1 MNRKWTLSKQ
11 SFCKL
16 LGHWQKRIVSKT
28 KCIWPKLLKP
38 QLCLCC
44 LLFPPVEP
52 TMAEAPKYGLVIRS
66 DGSVLMGDE
75 GMPTFDSGLAAVLSS
90 VMKVVQKKRKSARR
104 RRPTTPLQLPLP
116 LIPVSMIWRKPMKL
130 LIRRWL
136 LSKMTRAS
144 MFLQRSQRQRR
155 RRSRTSARKVAKS
168 EFPLRSVQ
176 QCCLRGCVSGKR
188 AAVACMPFCFSN
200 CL

>member
-116 LIPVSMIWRKPMKL
+116 LIPVSMIWRKPMAAEQDDKG
-130 LIRRWL
+130 IHVPAEEPAPKKKKQNKR
-136 LSKMTRAS
+136 KKG
-144 MFLQRSQRQRR
+144 
-155 RRSRTSARKVAKS
+155 RKV
-168 EFPLRSVQ
+168 
-176 QCCLRGCVSGKR
+176 
-188 AAVACMPFCFSN
+188 
-200 CL
+200 